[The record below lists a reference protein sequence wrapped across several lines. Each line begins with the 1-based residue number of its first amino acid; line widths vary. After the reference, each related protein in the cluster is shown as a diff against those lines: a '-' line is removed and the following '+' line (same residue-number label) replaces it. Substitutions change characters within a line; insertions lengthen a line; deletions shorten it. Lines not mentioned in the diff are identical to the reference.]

1 MSSGFMPKLSAWKGA
16 SFVENQDIK
25 LHIDDTVFVLRLNRH
40 FLDHCN
46 DWNTARHCNANYEL
60 HIILKGTCKLDVTS
74 NIHTLE
80 AGKAIVIAPGE
91 YHMPHVTSEE
101 FLKLSVPFSLSENHL
116 AKALRQAIP
125 TSIVFALSP
134 ELRQL
139 SHRILDELAATQ
151 AFAADLL
158 PALLTDLMVCMFRSL
173 RVCDSAGNS
182 TANTPADW
190 RTDVIDSFFEDNMA
204 CYGTE
209 EQLADALH
217 ISKRQLARVLLEH
230 YGMNFRQKLLG
241 TRMDHAGW
249 LLRTTRK
256 SIGEICS
263 IVGYNS
269 ETTFFKNFKNHYD
282 MTPLQYRKQHQST
295 DI

>member
-1 MSSGFMPKLSAWKGA
+1 M
-16 SFVENQDIK
+16 ENQDVK
-25 LHIDDTVFVLRLNRH
+25 LNIDDTTFVLRLGQK
-40 FLDHCN
+40 FLDYC
-46 DWNTARHCNANYEL
+46 DYWNTARHCNANYEL
-60 HIILKGTCKLDVTS
+60 HIILKGTCELDVASKT
-74 NIHTLE
+74 HKLA
-80 AGKAIVIAPGE
+80 AGQAIVIAPGE

-101 FLKLSVPFSLSENHL
+101 FLRLSIPFSLSEHHL
-116 AKALRQAIP
+116 SKVLRQAIP
-125 TSIVFALSP
+125 ASVVFAITP
-134 ELRQL
+134 QIQQL
-139 SHRILDELAATQ
+139 SSLILEELSGTR
-151 AFAADLL
+151 AFSTDLL
-158 PALLTDLMVCMFRSL
+158 PALLMNLMICVFRCL
-173 RVCDSAGNS
+173 EVCDSSGNS
-182 TANTPADW
+182 AAKAPADW
-190 RTDVIDSFFEDNMA
+190 RTDVIDTFFEDNMA

-209 EQLADALH
+209 EQLAALLH
-217 ISKRQLARVLLEH
+217 LSKRQLARVLLEH